1 MEPDGDEA
9 DDVDD
14 GSPDEA
20 EGFLKEERA
29 SSRRNH
35 PFSAGDFGELH
46 LGPEL
51 DEMDYEESQDD
62 DAENEHVLRRPLDS
76 LRLAHH
82 GITVGTA
89 CTTVL
94 HGEHDRIEDVDEDEH
109 CQDGRCCKS
118 IPVGAEELAD
128 RVVGYRPDNGY

>member
-1 MEPDGDEA
+1 MSGVKRVFVEKKEPFAVKAKELYDEITGYLNIKS
-9 DDVDD
+9 VTNVRQ
-14 GSPDEA
+14 
-20 EGFLKEERA
+20 LI
-29 SSRRNH
+29 
-35 PFSAGDFGELH
+35 
-46 LGPEL
+46 
-51 DEMDYEESQDD
+51 
-62 DAENEHVLRRPLDS
+62 LDS